1 MERGISLHWKP
12 AIVQIAHTHI
22 ADTALCWQG
31 VTINSP
37 TQYDWL
43 SSINLLK
50 EYLGLSLEINH
61 WIYVGVGGYA
71 IPQRSLTPLSILH
84 YFSIRIDF
92 AFLQLPAGTLRDSDL
107 KQSKRYRTK
116 NMNMGKWIGWF
127 DDFNPTFRTFWRRIC
142 PLFNRKYRKY
152 IFNTGLFSSQLC

>member
-1 MERGISLHWKP
+1 MHSRAPRDWTMQLGKAWNGEFPCIGSRPSFKSHT
-12 AIVQIAHTHI
+12 HTHI

-107 KQSKRYRTK
+107 KQSKRYRKKKHEHGKMDWMIWWFQSNIPNILTS
-116 NMNMGKWIGWF
+116 NM
-127 DDFNPTFRTFWRRIC
+127 PTF
-142 PLFNRKYRKY
+142 
-152 IFNTGLFSSQLC
+152 Q